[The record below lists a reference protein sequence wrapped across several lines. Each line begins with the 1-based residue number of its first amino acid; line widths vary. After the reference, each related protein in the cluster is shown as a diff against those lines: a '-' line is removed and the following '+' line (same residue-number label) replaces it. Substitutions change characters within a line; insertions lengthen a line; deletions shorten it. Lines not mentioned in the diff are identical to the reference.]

1 MRICEHQFG
10 DHIGQYRNVLYL
22 CHRNADPDAI
32 GSSFALSQAFGGT
45 IGAVDD
51 LSRTGVSLTKIIGAT
66 VQINPRVEDYDLVV
80 VVDTSVGTQLGE
92 RLPANYA
99 LVDHH
104 LDEGLLEDALFYI
117 QKPAKSTAEIVWTI
131 LKENDKKVD
140 RKAALGLLA
149 GMIADTGRFK
159 RATPGAFMAAAELL
173 DAGGFAYEEALEAL
187 SVPSD
192 LSQRIAV
199 LKAAS
204 RAEVVRQGDW
214 LIACT
219 TVNSF
224 EGSAAMALVD
234 LGADV
239 AFVAGRHGK
248 SDTVR
253 ISARSSREAARG
265 GLNLAKL
272 LGEVGKAY
280 GGDGGGH
287 KSAAAL
293 EAVGDPSAILNACR
307 KKAFRSFVPEEPPSS
322 GLQCLA
328 MARPRDR

>member
-1 MRICEHQFG
+1 MRISEQQYG
-10 DHIGQYRNVLYL
+10 DHIGRYQRILYL

-32 GSSFALSQAFGGT
+32 GSSFALSRAFGGS

-51 LSRTGVSLTKIIGAT
+51 LSRTGVSLAKIIKAP
-66 VQINPRVEDYDLVV
+66 VLINPPVEDYDLVV
-80 VVDTSVGTQLGE
+80 VVDTSIGTQLGG
-92 RLPANYA
+92 RLPAGYA

-117 QKPAKSTAEIVWTI
+117 QKPTNSTAEIVWTI
-131 LKENDKKVD
+131 LKENGKKVD
-140 RKAALGLLA
+140 KMAALGLLA

-159 RATPGAFMAAAELL
+159 RATPTTFRAAAEIL
-173 DAGGFAYEEALEAL
+173 DAGGFAYEEAQEAL
-187 SVPSD
+187 SVPANI
-192 LSQRIAV
+192 SQRIAV

-214 LIACT
+214 LVACT

-224 EGSAAMALVD
+224 EGSAANALVD

-239 AFVAGRHGK
+239 AFVAGRHGGR
-248 SDTVR
+248 VR
-253 ISARSSREAARG
+253 ISARCSREAAQR

-272 LGEVGKAY
+272 LGEMGKSH

-287 KSAAAL
+287 RSAAAL
-293 EAVGDPSAILNACR
+293 EAAGEPTAILDACR
-307 KKAFRSFVPEEPPSS
+307 KKVAESLS
-322 GLQCLA
+322 
-328 MARPRDR
+328 

>member
-1 MRICEHQFG
+1 MPVSSGKTISIFIAPNKAMRISEQQYS
-10 DHIGQYRNVLYL
+10 DYIGPYRNVLYL

-32 GSSFALSQAFGGT
+32 ASSFALSRAFGGA

-51 LSRTGVSLTKIIGAT
+51 LSRTGISLAEIIGAR
-66 VQINPRVEDYDLVV
+66 VLINPPVEDYDLVV
-80 VVDTSVGTQLGE
+80 VVDTSIGTQLCN
-92 RLPANYA
+92 RLPAKYA

-104 LDEGLLEDALFYI
+104 LDEGLLKDALFYI

-159 RATPGAFMAAAELL
+159 RATPCTFLAAAELL

-187 SVPSD
+187 SVPAD

-204 RAEVVRQGDW
+204 RAEVVRHGDW
-214 LIACT
+214 LVACT

-239 AFVAGRHGK
+239 AFVAGQHSGR
-248 SDTVR
+248 VR
-253 ISARSSREAARG
+253 VSARCSREAARRG
-265 GLNLAKL
+265 CNLAKL
-272 LGEVGKAY
+272 SGDVGKAH

-287 KSAAAL
+287 RSAAAL
-293 EAVGDPSAILNACR
+293 ETLGDPSAILDACR
-307 KKAFRSFVPEEPPSS
+307 KKIIERLP
-322 GLQCLA
+322 
-328 MARPRDR
+328 

>member
-1 MRICEHQFG
+1 MASNKAMRITEQQFG
-10 DHIGQYRNVLYL
+10 DHISRYRNVLYL

-32 GSSFALSQAFGGT
+32 GCSFALSRAFGGA

-51 LSRTGVSLTKIIGAT
+51 LSRTGVSLANIIGAR
-66 VQINPRVEDYDLVV
+66 VLINPPVEDYDLVV
-80 VVDTSVGTQLGE
+80 VVDTSVGTQLGD
-92 RLPANYA
+92 RMPARYA

-104 LDEGLLEDALFYI
+104 MDEGLLECALFYI

-131 LKENDKKVD
+131 LKENDKRVD

-159 RATPGAFMAAAELL
+159 RATPYTFQAAGELL
-173 DAGGFAYEEALEAL
+173 DAGGFAYEEALETL
-187 SVPSD
+187 SVPVD

-214 LIACT
+214 LVACT

-239 AFVAGRHGK
+239 AFVAGRHGGR
-248 SDTVR
+248 VR
-253 ISARSSREAARG
+253 ISARCSREAAQKG
-265 GLNLAKL
+265 CNLAKL
-272 LGEVGKAY
+272 SGEVGKSH

-287 KSAAAL
+287 RSAAAL
-293 EAVGDPSAILNACR
+293 EAIGEPSAILNACW
-307 KKAFRSFVPEEPPSS
+307 KKIVESLP
-322 GLQCLA
+322 
-328 MARPRDR
+328 

>member
-1 MRICEHQFG
+1 MRISEKQYG

-32 GSSFALSQAFGGT
+32 SSSFALSRAFGGT

-51 LSRTGVSLTKIIGAT
+51 LSRTGQALAEIINAS
-66 VQINPRVEDYDLVV
+66 VLINPPVEDYDLVV
-80 VVDTSVGTQLGE
+80 VVDTSVGTQLGG
-92 RLPANYA
+92 RLPASYA

-117 QKPAKSTAEIVWTI
+117 QKPTKSTAEIVWTI
-131 LKENDKKVD
+131 LKENCKKAD

-149 GMIADTGRFK
+149 GMISDTGRFK
-159 RATPGAFMAAAELL
+159 RATPETFMAASEILEVG
-173 DAGGFAYEEALEAL
+173 DFAYEDALEAL
-187 SVPSD
+187 SVPAD
-192 LSQRIAV
+192 ISQRIAV

-204 RAEVVRQGDW
+204 RAEVMRQGDW

-219 TVNSF
+219 AVNSF
-224 EGSAAMALVD
+224 EGFAAMALVD

-248 SDTVR
+248 GGTVR
-253 ISARSSREAARG
+253 ISARCSREAARM

-272 LGEVGKAY
+272 LGEVGKAH

-287 KSAAAL
+287 RSAAAL
-293 EAVGDPSAILNACR
+293 EASGKRSVILDACR
-307 KKAFRSFVPEEPPSS
+307 KKIAESLP
-322 GLQCLA
+322 
-328 MARPRDR
+328 

>member
-10 DHIGQYRNVLYL
+10 DHVGGYRRVLYL

-32 GSSFALSQAFGGT
+32 GSSFALSRAFGGD

-51 LSRTGVSLTKIIGAT
+51 LSRTGVSLAEIIGAR
-66 VQINPRVEDYDLVV
+66 VLINPLVEDYDLVV
-80 VVDTSVGTQLGE
+80 VVDTSVRMQLGD
-92 RLPANYA
+92 RLPAAYA

-104 LDEGLLEDALFYI
+104 QDEGLLERALFFI

-131 LKENDKKVD
+131 LKENDKRAD
-140 RKAALGLLA
+140 RKTALGLLA

-159 RATPGAFMAAAELL
+159 RATPGVFLAAAELL

-187 SVPSD
+187 SVPAD

-204 RAEVVRQGDW
+204 RAQIMRQGDW
-214 LIACT
+214 IVACT
-219 TVNSF
+219 IVNSF
-224 EGSAAMALVD
+224 EGFAAMALVD

-239 AFVAGRHGK
+239 AFVAGRHG
-248 SDTVR
+248 TQVR
-253 ISARSSREAARG
+253 ISARCSRDAARR

-293 EAVGDPSAILNACR
+293 EAIGDPSAILDECR
-307 KKAFRSFVPEEPPSS
+307 KKAAESLP
-322 GLQCLA
+322 
-328 MARPRDR
+328 

>member
-1 MRICEHQFG
+1 MRISEQQYG
-10 DHIGQYRNVLYL
+10 DHIGPYRNVLYL

-51 LSRTGVSLTKIIGAT
+51 LSRTGVSLTKIIGAR
-66 VQINPRVEDYDLVV
+66 VLINPRVEDYDLVV
-80 VVDTSVGTQLGE
+80 VVDTSVGTQLGD

-131 LKENDKKVD
+131 LKENGKKVD

-159 RATPGAFMAAAELL
+159 RATPGAFLAAAEIL

-187 SVPSD
+187 SVPARYLAKNCRPQSR
-192 LSQRIAV
+192 LSGRG
-199 LKAAS
+199 
-204 RAEVVRQGDW
+204 RAPGR
-214 LIACT
+214 LACRLH
-219 TVNSF
+219 NCQLLRGLRSHGPGGF
-224 EGSAAMALVD
+224 RRRRGLR
-234 LGADV
+234 
-239 AFVAGRHGK
+239 GRTARKG
-248 SDTVR
+248 DTVR
-253 ISARSSREAARG
+253 ISARCSREAARR

-287 KSAAAL
+287 RSAAAL
-293 EAVGDPSAILNACR
+293 EAVGDPSAILDACR
-307 KKAFRSFVPEEPPSS
+307 KKVAESLP
-322 GLQCLA
+322 
-328 MARPRDR
+328 

>member
-10 DHIGQYRNVLYL
+10 DHIGKYQKVLYL

-51 LSRTGVSLTKIIGAT
+51 LSRTGVSLAKIIGAR
-66 VQINPRVEDYDLVV
+66 VLINPRVEDYDLVV
-80 VVDTSVGTQLGE
+80 VVDTSVGTQLGD
-92 RLPANYA
+92 RLPAKYA

-159 RATPGAFMAAAELL
+159 RASPGAFLAAAELL

-248 SDTVR
+248 GDTVR

-287 KSAAAL
+287 RSAAAL
-293 EAVGDPSAILNACR
+293 EAVGDPSAILDACR
-307 KKAFRSFVPEEPPSS
+307 KKVAESLP
-322 GLQCLA
+322 
-328 MARPRDR
+328 

>member
-1 MRICEHQFG
+1 MRISEQQYG
-10 DHIGQYRNVLYL
+10 DYIGPYRNVLYL

-32 GSSFALSQAFGGT
+32 GCSFALSRAFGGA

-51 LSRTGVSLTKIIGAT
+51 LSRTGASLAEILGAG
-66 VQINPRVEDYDLVV
+66 VQINPPVEDYDLVV
-80 VVDTSVGTQLGE
+80 VVDTSVRTQLGGK
-92 RLPANYA
+92 LPASYA

-140 RKAALGLLA
+140 KMAALGLLA

-159 RATPGAFMAAAELL
+159 RATPCTFQAAAEILE
-173 DAGGFAYEEALEAL
+173 AGGFAYEEAQEAL
-187 SVPSD
+187 SLPTNI
-192 LSQRIAV
+192 SQRIAV

-204 RAEVVRQGDW
+204 RAEVMRQGDW
-214 LIACT
+214 LVACT
-219 TVNSF
+219 SVNSF

-239 AFVAGRHGK
+239 AFVAGRHG
-248 SDTVR
+248 DLVR
-253 ISARSSREAARG
+253 ISARCSREAAQR
-265 GLNLAKL
+265 GLNLAQI
-272 LGEVGKAY
+272 LGEVGRAH

-287 KSAAAL
+287 SSAAAL
-293 EAVGDPSAILNACR
+293 EAPGKPSAILDACR
-307 KKAFRSFVPEEPPSS
+307 KKVFSSCALEGPPSS
-322 GLQCLA
+322 GLQCRA

>member
-1 MRICEHQFG
+1 MRISEHQYG
-10 DHIGQYRNVLYL
+10 DYIGPFRNVLYL

-32 GSSFALSQAFGGT
+32 GCSFALSRAFGGE

-51 LSRTGVSLTKIIGAT
+51 LSRTGISLANIIGAR
-66 VQINPRVEDYDLVV
+66 VLINPPVEDYDLVV
-80 VVDTSVGTQLGE
+80 VVDTSVKTQLGD

-104 LDEGLLEDALFYI
+104 LDEGLLEGALFYI
-117 QKPAKSTAEIVWTI
+117 QKPTKSTAEIVWTI

-140 RKAALGLLA
+140 EKSALGLMA

-159 RATPGAFMAAAELL
+159 RASPGTFLAAAELL
-173 DAGGFAYEEALEAL
+173 DAGGFAYEKAQEAL
-187 SVPSD
+187 SVPPD
-192 LSQRIAV
+192 LSQRIAL

-204 RAEVVRQGDW
+204 RAEIVRQGDW

-219 TVNSF
+219 WVNSF

-239 AFVAGRHGK
+239 AFVAGRHGNLI
-248 SDTVR
+248 R
-253 ISARSSREAARG
+253 ISARCSREAARRG
-265 GLNLAKL
+265 INLAKL
-272 LGEVGKAY
+272 LGEVGRAH

-287 KSAAAL
+287 RSAAAL
-293 EAVGDPSAILNACR
+293 EAIGEPFAILDTCR
-307 KKAFRSFVPEEPPSS
+307 KKLLDLLPS
-322 GLQCLA
+322 
-328 MARPRDR
+328 RP